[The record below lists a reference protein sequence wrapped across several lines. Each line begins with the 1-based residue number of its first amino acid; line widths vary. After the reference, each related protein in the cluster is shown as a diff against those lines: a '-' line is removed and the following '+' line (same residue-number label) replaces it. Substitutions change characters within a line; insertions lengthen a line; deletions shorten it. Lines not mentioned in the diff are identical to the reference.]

1 MRNLLRMTTLAAT
14 IAAVALAAAPA
25 QAATPTSQAKANAR
39 ILKPLSIT
47 WNNTNLNFGDIV
59 LDTAPFTATVR
70 VPFNGGAI
78 VCPAPLTCS
87 GTTSVASYNV
97 KGTNNQLV
105 QVSTPDVTM
114 NRVGG
119 GGSITVRLLAANNLA
134 PSGNAGEVLLPN
146 SGTSGVDVAI
156 GGEFDLTE
164 TTPDGVYA
172 GDFNVTADYE

>member
-1 MRNLLRMTTLAAT
+1 MRTLLRMTSVVATAAA
-14 IAAVALAAAPA
+14 IAFTAPA
-25 QAATPTSQAKANAR
+25 QAATPTSQATANAR

-59 LDTAPFTATVR
+59 LDTNAFSATVR

-105 QVSTPDVTM
+105 HVSTPNVTM

-119 GGSITVRLLAANNLA
+119 GGSIVVRLLAANNLA
-134 PSGNAGEVLLPN
+134 PSAVAGDVLLPN
-146 SGTSGVDVAI
+146 SGTTGVNVPI

-164 TTPDGVYA
+164 LTPDGVYTGNFA
-172 GDFNVTADYE
+172 VTADYM

>member
-1 MRNLLRMTTLAAT
+1 MTSVAAT
-14 IAAVALAAAPA
+14 VAALAFTAAPA
-25 QAATPTSQAKANAR
+25 QAATPTSQATANAR

-47 WNNTNLNFGDIV
+47 WNNTNLNFADIV
-59 LDTAPFTATVR
+59 LDTNPFTATVR
-70 VPFNGGAI
+70 VPFNGSPI

-105 QVSTPDVTM
+105 HVSTPNVTM

-134 PSGNAGEVLLPN
+134 PSGVAGDVLLPN
-146 SGTSGVDVAI
+146 SGNSGVDVAI

-164 TTPDGVYA
+164 TTPDGVYTGNFA
-172 GDFNVTADYE
+172 VTADYM